1 MKEPEPGPPAAS
13 EARGP
18 HPKINEHPT
27 GAANPGATKVALA
40 NGQASP
46 LVGQGSSL
54 RGKLSRRLLVP
65 LRAQLIQ
72 GTSPEQLAL
81 TLGVGAACSLFP
93 FLGFTALLNLGVGMA
108 LRLNQPILQTL
119 NQLLGPLQLILILV
133 YVRIGETIW
142 GATGER
148 FTITDMLES
157 FRDASVPEFLARFG
171 WAGIHALTAWLLSA
185 PLIILA
191 TRAASRP
198 ALRRLG
204 SALSG

>member
-1 MKEPEPGPPAAS
+1 MKEPELGLPAAS
-13 EARGP
+13 EVPGP
-18 HPKINEHPT
+18 HPKNNEHPAS
-27 GAANPGATKVALA
+27 AAKPEAPTVALE
-40 NGQASP
+40 NGQALP
-46 LVGQGSSL
+46 PVGQGSSL

-72 GTSPEQLAL
+72 GTTPEQLAL

-148 FTITDMLES
+148 FTLSDMLET

-171 WAGIHALTAWLLSA
+171 WAGVHALTAWLLSA
-185 PLIILA
+185 PVIVLA
-191 TRAASRP
+191 ARAASRP